1 MGDGVEEISS
11 GTGNGKVFVVDTVLP
26 NNEVH
31 PAEDMFIYVK
41 FSAFPKSRVTYN
53 GDSFSNFG
61 VEDEVNFISTKI
73 RYTPDGNLEPNPQ
86 KTYATTDWTEIGGF
100 SNDNTTSAGVLEGF
114 GIKSISI
121 KYDASLVPRVD
132 ITFTDVRGSALFDT
146 ITNNDILSPYSVF
159 FKMPYPLFQL
169 SVKGYFGQKVD
180 FCLHMLNWTSNF
192 DGGTGNFD
200 ITANFVGYQQA
211 FLNDMVLGNVIGAVN
226 TEEGLRNLNNIFDNS
241 ENEELSSQKTLG
253 IRKIDDFFVKI
264 ANITVESESI
274 KLDSD
279 NFSLLKFLNSK
290 LNLLKNI
297 QSFVGIPIS
306 KDINNQSKENDTQK
320 EYLKIKN
327 DKTQIET
334 SNIDSLG
341 VLNLSNNYWS
351 IRDYL
356 LINIVNLSDYKN
368 YIIQLDD
375 AMKTYQE
382 YVASNEDV
390 KQNAKNSLQKLKNKN
405 SEKIKNIGSGISSV
419 FNFLEK
425 DTKENDFLKL
435 FDLNN
440 GTDNW
445 KRYIIPAQK
454 NDLTN
459 NNFVLSNVL
468 EEMYTENSSLGLYL
482 KTNYQSDKSG
492 VNSDFD
498 VENFKSIV
506 EDGSF
511 YNGTMLNETKVIVV
525 DFREI
530 RASLQDQINDLE
542 SIVKNQKEIV
552 QVESNDI
559 LFENFKNNNGFLPN
573 IKNCFEIIANN
584 TQAMIETI
592 YDITKQSENTTTSGR
607 KDILRRYKTDIPEN
621 LLKDNNSKSVAW
633 PTIYKENGD
642 GSIEET
648 YIGEI
653 IGASRTDFPEY
664 DFVERV
670 FENYIKR
677 KSDLQQISV
686 SNKSVIDTDN
696 WFPINPIDYE
706 QNPYLLYRSYN
717 DEPTVKESFI
727 STVFERVGILENYS
741 LFNSKTGGS
750 YANYGKFDALN
761 AYETLKI
768 DNRKLLLLKN
778 ILEQMGSGNFTT
790 NDYITKSKFYRDN
803 IINSGPGILPVFKNS
818 KIRFG
823 SYNLGESKTDPNIDY
838 VLFDVNDIIVNSK
851 KITTKIKET
860 DEYNNITNTDTGNAN
875 DEQTTGS
882 LYYKTFYN
890 YNNLTTNNTI
900 NVWDKNVGKN
910 IIKSNDDKFD
920 TLSKTKI
927 SDINISGKTNQV
939 GEYLNVTQF
948 NPNKTPDEFESEL
961 VGGEFYNQQ
970 TKESKAYLL
979 LSTFPFR
986 NFKEGFLDSVFY
998 SAPTY
1003 NGARIVQLPSLYV
1016 YFIGGLLWRY
1026 SQSTDPIKFTGKY
1039 SIFDT
1044 PKNEYLSKMTYL
1056 GYGSNVDKSKIKSF
1070 PVEESLLNLPVSVKN
1085 AFINE
1090 FKSFVSINF
1099 GTNENPGT
1107 FEVKMVNYTDE
1118 SFGENTNKSG
1128 GNFILNKSKEI
1139 KNLILLKPDVFNP
1152 NLEENGKLSISVN
1165 TYNQYISTFKSVFD
1179 SLTSKDSNTGEK
1191 NTEEDKK
1198 KNQNNLIKLEI
1209 YNYFKNIN
1217 NKWVSSTEK
1226 SFSVCGSD
1234 SKQKDLIKYFKFID
1248 RGWRDIGSEVTINLK
1263 SLLNTSKD
1271 MKNSIYLMMSQIL
1284 RDNNFLFQILP
1295 TYINYENA
1303 TEISKIF
1310 RPQVNITDNNASGP
1324 IFCGIYVGGVSEYLD
1339 IKERDNYYFNNDGF
1353 SIKTGEIPS
1362 DMLDSNK
1369 ASDSNQEDYS
1379 LVAFRVAFG
1388 AQNQTIFTDV
1398 SLSQQ
1403 EHKETA
1409 EYFSVLSDTI
1419 DKRGATQPSYIG
1431 TNLLRLFKT
1440 RSYTCS
1446 VNALGC
1452 MNIQPLMYFDL
1463 QNVPFFNGA
1472 YLITSV
1478 DHSIT
1483 PNHMTTSFKG
1493 LRQSKYQTKPSTD
1506 ILTTQD
1512 LDLNATDSAP
1522 KIQFSNLNSNDLLYR
1537 IGIRDEVAD
1546 QPFDFTQITQANLE
1560 LIGVPTSVI
1569 ESSGIINNFEST
1581 LKSNEIVSN
1590 SQVTMFLSNILA
1602 QSNNLKNNQINWSDG
1617 EYQKNEVKFI
1627 TSTPFAGTTKR
1638 YGLSN
1643 EETIINIDLVVD
1655 GETTDIN
1662 LSAID
1667 DTNEI
1672 TDTNLNEINQQ
1683 LEEIETNFKNESLVK
1698 YFTVT
1703 PSFSAETQEGYNV
1716 DLAYYFKS
1724 GTDSSLSEWEKV
1736 TFEGNKVTTDLSTL
1750 TYYNIYKGDEYR
1762 YRPAG
1767 YLYMVGR
1774 KQYYDYYGENGLS
1787 TPQSYYNNN
1796 KLSLDVSVKVWKN
1809 AKEDGGTTG
1818 KTAFDYSSEK
1828 NETGNLGSNVM
1839 FLKTKEIS
1847 QQYKG
1852 TKPDATL
1859 KTFRKVLETFVDKKD
1874 KLPLID
1880 FFNP

>member
-1 MGDGVEEISS
+1 MGDGVEEIGT

-26 NNEVH
+26 NNGIH

-53 GDSFSNFG
+53 GDDFLKFG

-73 RYTPDGNLEPNPQ
+73 KYNTEGKLDPKEQN
-86 KTYATTDWTEIGGF
+86 TYATTNWTEIGGF
-100 SNDNTTSAGVLEGF
+100 TNANTTSGGILEGF

-132 ITFTDVRGSALFDT
+132 ITFTDVRGGALFDT
-146 ITNNDILSPYSVF
+146 ITNNDILSPYAVF
-159 FKMPYPLFQL
+159 FKLPYPLFKL

-192 DGGTGNFD
+192 DGSTGNFD

-211 FLNDMVLGNVIGAVN
+211 FLNDMVLGNIIGAVN
-226 TEEGLRNLNNIFDNS
+226 TEEGFQKLNDIFNRS
-241 ENEELSSQKTLG
+241 ESEELSKQKTLG

-264 ANITVESESI
+264 SNLTVETESI

-279 NFSLLKFLNSK
+279 NFSLLKFLNTK

-297 QSFVGIPIS
+297 QSFLGTPIS
-306 KDINNQSKENDTQK
+306 KQSDQQSKSTDGFTFKGENSTQK

-390 KQNAKNSLQKLKNKN
+390 KQNSKNSLQKLKNKN

-440 GTDNW
+440 GTDSW
-445 KRYIIPAQK
+445 KRYIIPTQV

-468 EEMYTENSSLGLYL
+468 EEMYTENSSLGIYL
-482 KTNYQSDKSG
+482 KKNYENDKSG

-498 VENFKSIV
+498 VENFKFEV

-511 YNGTMLNETKVIVV
+511 FNATMLNQTKVIVV

-530 RASLQDQINDLE
+530 RATLQDQINDLE
-542 SIVKNQKEIV
+542 SIIETQREIV

-559 LFENFKNNNGFLPN
+559 LFENFQKNNGFLPN

-584 TQAMIETI
+584 TQAMVETI
-592 YDITKQSENTTTSGR
+592 SEITKKSEKVSTNGR
-607 KDILRRYKTDIPEN
+607 KNILNRYRTDIPDSLLNGNEN
-621 LLKDNNSKSVAW
+621 SVAW
-633 PTIYKENGD
+633 PTIYRENGD
-642 GSIEET
+642 ESIQEI

-653 IGASRTDFPEY
+653 KEARRTDFPEY

-670 FENYIKR
+670 FENFIKR

-686 SNKSVIDTDN
+686 NKKSIIDTDN
-696 WFPINPIDYE
+696 WFPINPIDYQ
-706 QNPYLLYRSYN
+706 QNPYLLFRSYN
-717 DEPTVKESFI
+717 DEPTVKENFI
-727 STVFERVGILENYS
+727 STTFERLSILENYS

-750 YANYGKFDALN
+750 YENYGKFDALN

-768 DNRKLLLLKN
+768 DNTKLLLIKN
-778 ILEQMGSGNFTT
+778 VLEQMKSGNFTT

-803 IINSGPGILPVFKNS
+803 IVIKGIGVGQPSFKEPL
-818 KIRFG
+818 KFG
-823 SYNLGESKTDPNIDY
+823 SYLLGEDRDNPSIDFI
-838 VLFDVNDIIVNSK
+838 LFDENDIINNAK

-860 DEYNNITNTDTGNAN
+860 DEYNNITNVDNGNAN
-875 DEQTTGS
+875 DIQTTGS

-910 IIKSNDDKFD
+910 IITSNDNKFD

-948 NPNKTPDEFESEL
+948 NPNNKTEEFESEL

-970 TKESKAYLL
+970 SKESKAYLL

-1026 SQSTDPIKFTGKY
+1026 SQSVDPIKFTGKY

-1056 GYGSNVDKSKIKSF
+1056 GYGSNVDKSKIKSV
-1070 PVEESLLNLPVSVKN
+1070 PIEDSLLKLPVSVKN

-1099 GTNENPGT
+1099 GTSQNPGK
-1107 FEVKMVNYTDE
+1107 FEVNIVEYTDE
-1118 SFGENTNKSG
+1118 AFGENNNKRG
-1128 GNFILNKSKEI
+1128 ANFILNQIKEV
-1139 KNLILLKPDVFNP
+1139 KNLIILKPNVFNP
-1152 NLEENGKLSISVN
+1152 KPQENDPFSISISS
-1165 TYNQYISTFKSVFD
+1165 YNKYISEFKSVFD
-1179 SLTSKDSNTGEK
+1179 SLTSKDNNTGEK
-1191 NTEEDKK
+1191 NTEDDKK

-1217 NKWVSSTEK
+1217 NKWISSNDK
-1226 SFSVCGSD
+1226 SFSLCGND
-1234 SKQKDLIKYFKFID
+1234 NKQKDLIKYFKFID

-1271 MKNSIYLMMSQIL
+1271 LDNSIYLMMSQIL

-1295 TYINYENA
+1295 TYINYKNA

-1310 RPQVNITDNNASGP
+1310 KPQVNISDNSASGP

-1339 IKERDNYYFNNDGF
+1339 IKERDNYYFNNDGYSF
-1353 SIKTGEIPS
+1353 KNGEIPP
-1362 DMLDSNK
+1362 DMLDTKK
-1369 ASDSNQEDYS
+1369 ATDSNQEEYS

-1419 DKRGATQPSYIG
+1419 DKRGATQASNVG

-1478 DHSIT
+1478 DHSIS

-1493 LRQSKYQTKPSTD
+1493 LRQSQYQTKPSTE

-1512 LDLNATDSAP
+1512 LDLSATDSTP
-1522 KIQFSNLNSNDLLYR
+1522 RIQFTNLNSTDVLYR
-1537 IGIRDEVAD
+1537 IGIRDEVAN

-1560 LIGVPTSVI
+1560 LIGVPNSI
-1569 ESSGIINNFEST
+1569 IQSSDILNNFEST
-1581 LKSNEIVSN
+1581 LTSNGIVSN

-1602 QSNNLKNNQINWSDG
+1602 QSNNLKNNQLNWSEG
-1617 EYQKNEVKFI
+1617 EYQKNEVKFP
-1627 TSTPFAGTTKR
+1627 TSSEFSGSTVRYNSSSIEVVSGDDNKYFSVTPTT
-1638 YGLSN
+1638 S
-1643 EETIINIDLVVD
+1643 
-1655 GETTDIN
+1655 GET
-1662 LSAID
+1662 
-1667 DTNEI
+1667 
-1672 TDTNLNEINQQ
+1672 QQ
-1683 LEEIETNFKNESLVK
+1683 
-1698 YFTVT
+1698 
-1703 PSFSAETQEGYNV
+1703 GYNV
-1716 DLAYYFKS
+1716 DLAYYFRS
-1724 GTDSSLSEWEKV
+1724 STDNSLSEWENV
-1736 TFEGNKVTTDLSTL
+1736 TFSGDKLTTKLSGL

-1774 KQYYDYYGENGLS
+1774 KQYYDYYGESGLL
-1787 TPQSYYNNN
+1787 TPQNYYNNN
-1796 KLSLDVSVKVWKN
+1796 KLSLDVSIKVWKN
-1809 AKEDGGTTG
+1809 AKEVGSTTG

-1852 TKPDATL
+1852 TKNDTTL
-1859 KTFRKVLETFVDKKD
+1859 KIFRKVLETFVDKKD

-1880 FFNP
+1880 LFNP